1 MTIES
6 SINCFVALTL
16 SQNKKVDDFEVS
28 KYREH
33 GSSQEDLVSE
43 KPDTAAPQEE
53 AGALSTKKTIN
64 AITQMLG
71 MDESKLNATKANRI
85 MRKKIQYMIH
95 EESVAEGFLEL
106 VDQLKSIKSKNHAK
120 LVSSVKKAKQDSA
133 GRDLLM
139 SNIFNNGMLLLSD
152 EVDSIKAQDQVTLSK
167 YNIA

>member
-1 MTIES
+1 M
-6 SINCFVALTL
+6 N
-16 SQNKKVDDFEVS
+16 

-43 KPDTAAPQEE
+43 KPDSAAPVEE
-53 AGALSTKKTIN
+53 VSALSTKKTIN

-85 MRKKIQYMIH
+85 MRKKIQYMIN
-95 EESVAEGFLEL
+95 EETVAEGFLEL

-120 LVSSVKKAKQDSA
+120 LVSQVKRSKQESA
-133 GRDLLM
+133 GKDLLM

-152 EVDSIKAQDQVTLSK
+152 EVDNIKTQEKLSK
-167 YNIA
+167 QNIAFLKQ